1 MNDLPSLRRTIRYC
15 WREYHWLSLP
25 LIWMLFLGWSTVT
38 RQVARIMEE
47 DDIDAHLAGLVY
59 GEFPRGYD
67 D

>member
-1 MNDLPSLRRTIRYC
+1 
-15 WREYHWLSLP
+15 
-25 LIWMLFLGWSTVT
+25 MLFLGWSTVT

-67 D
+67 E